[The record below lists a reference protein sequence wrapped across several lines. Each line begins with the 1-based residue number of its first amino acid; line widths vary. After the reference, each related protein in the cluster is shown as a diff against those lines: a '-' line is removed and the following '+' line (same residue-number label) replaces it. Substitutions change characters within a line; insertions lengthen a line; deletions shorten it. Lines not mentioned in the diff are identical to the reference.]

1 MNKQFWAPRGPLTP
15 GVCVWACAS
24 VFSMASVSRAAMPV
38 EQGERLPEVVVTA
51 IHDHSFAQVVT
62 DPKQPRQ
69 PIPAS
74 DAADYLKSI
83 PGFSAIRSG
92 GSNSD
97 PVFRGQFGSR
107 LPLLTNG
114 SQLMGACPSRMDA
127 PSSYISPETYDQLTL
142 VKGPQTVLWGPGASA
157 GVVRFDRLPPEF
169 TEPGARGSASVLG
182 ASHGR
187 NDQRVELELGNA
199 SMFARMSANRAHSQ
213 DYQDGAGRRVP
224 SAYEKWNTDVA
235 LGWTPDAQTLL
246 ELSAGAGD
254 GEARYGARGMDGT
267 QFRRESW
274 GLRFEK
280 RQINSWLSKVE
291 AQLYHHNADHVM
303 DNFKLRTPPAS
314 GMMAGGMASNVR
326 RITTGGRVAATVQPA
341 AQWELTTGM
350 DMYTSPHDKRTGT
363 PLLPFQT
370 KERVRDAKFSN
381 WGWFAELGWQ
391 ASVQTRWVGGL
402 RLDQAKAQ
410 RYGAA
415 QVDTRSSS
423 AMPSGFLRWEHVAAD
438 GTTVYAGVG
447 HVQRFPDYWELISP
461 GNSAVGKGNAFV
473 TLKPEKTTQLDVGA
487 QWKSDKAQAWVSA
500 YMGVVQDYILLN
512 YPGMTS
518 SVRNVDARTAG
529 LELGGSY
536 RLTPSWTGQATLAG
550 TWSDNRTDHRPLP
563 QIPPAELRL
572 GLDYAQDAWTAGALW
587 RLVPGQHRYSLDEG
601 NIVGRDLGASS
612 GFGTLAINASY
623 RVNSH
628 LKLLAGVDNLFD
640 KDYAE
645 HLNLA
650 GNAGFG
656 YPGFARLQEPGRT
669 VWVRADFQ
677 F

>member
-1 MNKQFWAPRGPLTP
+1 MNHSLWAKHCPLTP
-15 GVCVWACAS
+15 S
-24 VFSMASVSRAAMPV
+24 VFALACVSVFAIPSVQAVERAAV
-38 EQGERLPEVVVTA
+38 QDQRLPEVVVTA
-51 IHDHSFAQVVT
+51 IHDQSFAHVVA

-114 SQLMGACPSRMDA
+114 SQLLGACPSRMDA

-142 VKGPQTVLWGPGASA
+142 VKGPETVLWGPGASA

-169 TEPGARGSASVLG
+169 TEPTAHVTASVLG

-187 NDQRVELELGNA
+187 NDQRVEVELGNA
-199 SMFARMSANRAHSQ
+199 DVFARVSANRSHSQ
-213 DYQDGAGRRVP
+213 DYRDGAGRRVP

-235 LGWTPDAQTLL
+235 LGWTPDADTLL

-267 QFRRESW
+267 KFRRESW

-280 RQINSWLSKVE
+280 RNINSWLTKLE
-291 AQLYHHNADHVM
+291 AQLYHHTADHVM
-303 DNFKLRTPPAS
+303 DNFKLRTPPTT

-326 RITTGGRVAATVQPA
+326 RVTTGGRVAATLQPA
-341 AQWELTTGM
+341 AQWELTMGL
-350 DMYTSPHDKRTGT
+350 DMYTSPHDKRAGT
-363 PLLPFQT
+363 PAVPYQT
-370 KERVRDAKFSN
+370 QERVRDAKFAN

-391 ASVQTRWVGGL
+391 ANAQTRWVGGL

-410 RYGAA
+410 RYGLGQDAE
-415 QVDTRSSS
+415 RSSV
-423 AMPSGFLRWEHVAAD
+423 AMPSGFVRWERALAD
-438 GTTVYAGVG
+438 GATVYAGVG

-461 GNSAVGKGNAFV
+461 GNSAAGKGNAFAS
-473 TLKPEKTTQLDVGA
+473 LKPEKTTQLDVGA
-487 QWKSDKAQAWVSA
+487 QWKSDQAQAWVSG
-500 YMGVVQDYILLN
+500 YVGVVQDYILLS
-512 YPGMTS
+512 YMGMGS
-518 SVRNVDARTAG
+518 NVRNVDARTAG
-529 LELGGSY
+529 MELGGNY
-536 RLTPSWTGQATLAG
+536 RFTSAWTGQATLAG

-563 QIPPAELRL
+563 QVPPAELRL
-572 GLDYAQDAWTAGALW
+572 GLDYAQAAWTAGALW
-587 RLVPGQHRYSLDEG
+587 RLVPSQHRYSLGEG
-601 NIVGRDLGASS
+601 NIVGRDLGASK

-623 RVNSH
+623 RVSPH
-628 LKLLAGVDNLFD
+628 IKLLAGVDNLFD

-669 VWVRADFQ
+669 LWVRADFQ